1 LADAARRLVGL
12 DSLRADTRFGKLDG
26 RGMSVVIIDT
36 GLDVD
41 HPFFGADRDG
51 NGVADRILYQYDFAD
66 GDADAGDTSGHGTH
80 VSSIIASQD
89 PAYPGI
95 APGVGIIHLKVFSN
109 GGRGNFGNLEKA
121 LQWVIDQSAARNIAA
136 VNLSLGDGQNWSQAV
151 GLYGITDELDALD
164 RLGVITVAA
173 AGNSFAT
180 FGGAEGLAYPAA
192 DPNVI
197 SVGAVWDADRG
208 RQDFGNLG
216 IDLSTAADRIAG
228 FSQRDRDLLDGLA
241 PGALITAAANGG
253 GVATMRG
260 TSMAAPFVTGAAVLA
275 QQLATERY
283 GARLN
288 TAQFRELLQRSA
300 VRLIDGDD
308 EQTNVPATGATYHRL
323 DLMSLADS
331 LWIAGPP
338 KTADANPGNAGNGN
352 GSIGTLN
359 GAFAYFV
366 QLAQG
371 QDREGIDFGIR
382 PIPQPPPKVTASVV
396 QGGMSQRSFVDR
408 VEIDFSTR
416 VNLDDLIRSGAIT
429 SAVSLVNLGITADS
443 DPDQSVPLNAN
454 QFRYEFDATSGR
466 SRLTWSLDAFSNA
479 TQSLPNGFYRLR
491 LATSMITDADGQPLV
506 GNQGSA
512 DFDITFLRLQGDADG
527 TGRVNNDDMTM
538 VNRALNATPAS
549 SSWNANADLDRDGRV
564 TVRDRVLVAR
574 ATGSSITPPALGS
587 GLGVSSL
594 DAPPEI
600 ALSWLDLN
608 RDGIVSA
615 LDALRVIN
623 HFHQAAYPIA
633 PTAEI
638 TDSAM
643 DLDFDGEFDLD
654 DAGQVLRHLA
664 DRSGT
669 KSLAF
674 DLALSQQPDW
684 HPGDWLD

>member
-1 LADAARRLVGL
+1 
-12 DSLRADTRFGKLDG
+12 
-26 RGMSVVIIDT
+26 
-36 GLDVD
+36 
-41 HPFFGADRDG
+41 
-51 NGVADRILYQYDFAD
+51 
-66 GDADAGDTSGHGTH
+66 
-80 VSSIIASQD
+80 
-89 PAYPGI
+89 
-95 APGVGIIHLKVFSN
+95 
-109 GGRGNFGNLEKA
+109 
-121 LQWVIDQSAARNIAA
+121 
-136 VNLSLGDGQNWSQAV
+136 
-151 GLYGITDELDALD
+151 
-164 RLGVITVAA
+164 
-173 AGNSFAT
+173 
-180 FGGAEGLAYPAA
+180 
-192 DPNVI
+192 
-197 SVGAVWDADRG
+197 
-208 RQDFGNLG
+208 
-216 IDLSTAADRIAG
+216 
-228 FSQRDRDLLDGLA
+228 
-241 PGALITAAANGG
+241 
-253 GVATMRG
+253 
-260 TSMAAPFVTGAAVLA
+260 
-275 QQLATERY
+275 
-283 GARLN
+283 
-288 TAQFRELLQRSA
+288 
-300 VRLIDGDD
+300 LIDGDD
-308 EQTNVPATGATYHRL
+308 EQTNVPATEATYHRL

-382 PIPQPPPKVTASVV
+382 PIPQPPPKVTANVI

-527 TGRVNNDDMTM
+527 TGRVNADDMTM

-638 TDSAM
+638 ADSAM